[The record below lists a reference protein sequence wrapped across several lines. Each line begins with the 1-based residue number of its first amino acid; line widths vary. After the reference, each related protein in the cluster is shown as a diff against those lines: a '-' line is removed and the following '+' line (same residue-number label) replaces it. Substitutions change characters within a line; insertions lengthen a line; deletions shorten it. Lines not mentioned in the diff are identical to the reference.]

1 MIISEEELLKK
12 KRKKKKKFKKKFAKT
27 SALGMFKDKQTGF
40 IINRNKNELLLTK
53 AAMKNAKIN
62 IENSEKVKNLE
73 NELEQLKN
81 LLIKVVERN

>member
-27 SALGMFKDKQTGF
+27 STLGMFKDKQTGF

-73 NELEQLKN
+73 NELEQLKK

>member
-1 MIISEEELLKK
+1 MISSKK
-12 KRKKKKKFKKKFAKT
+12 QTKNKKMFKKKYAKT
-27 SALGMFKDKQTGF
+27 STLGLFKDRQTGF
-40 IINRNKNELLLTK
+40 VINRNKNELLLTK

-62 IENSEKVKNLE
+62 NENSEKVKNLE

>member
-40 IINRNKNELLLTK
+40 IINRNK
-53 AAMKNAKIN
+53 
-62 IENSEKVKNLE
+62 KVN
-73 NELEQLKN
+73 
-81 LLIKVVERN
+81 

>member
-1 MIISEEELLKK
+1 MIISEEQVLKK
-12 KRKKKKKFKKKFAKT
+12 KIKKKKMFKKKYAKT
-27 SALGMFKDKQTGF
+27 STLGLFKDKRTGF
-40 IINRNKNELLLTK
+40 IINRNNNELLLTK